1 MVPVSNT
8 FMSEKP
14 PTPETQEKSPE
25 KGRRRRKHGGLTL
38 RDVAKLAGVAPITA
52 SRALNTPEAVS
63 SEILARVREAVE
75 RTGYVPNILAGGL
88 ASRQTRLVAAV
99 VPTISSPVFLEMI
112 ESLTRSLTA
121 AGYQLM
127 LGQSGYADS
136 HEDELLEAIIGRRA
150 DGVVLTGVLRSPL
163 GRRRLM
169 ASGIPVVETWDLTP
183 TPIDMLVGFS
193 HAQIGSEVATYLH
206 RRGKRRVAAISASDE
221 RARQRMGAFT
231 QTAKT
236 LGLAAP
242 GKDIPVTWVSA
253 PTTAAHGREGLLGLL
268 ASDPDIDAV
277 FCSSDMLALGVLNE
291 ANAQGIPVPERL
303 GVIGLGDQGFAQHLY
318 PALTTVRID
327 GSAIGAT
334 AAHFILERIAGRQV
348 DEPVRDIGFTI
359 IERATI

>member
-1 MVPVSNT
+1 MT
-8 FMSEKP
+8 EKQTLSEAH
-14 PTPETQEKSPE
+14 EKSPE
-25 KGRRRRKHGGLTL
+25 HSRRRRKHGGLTL

-52 SRALNTPEAVS
+52 SRALNTPDAVS
-63 SEILARVREAVE
+63 SEILSRVRDAVE

-112 ESLTRSLTA
+112 EALTKSLAA

-127 LGQSGYADS
+127 LGQSGYVDS
-136 HEDELLEAIIGRRA
+136 QEDDLLEAIIGRRA
-150 DGVVLTGVLRSPL
+150 DGVVLTGVMRSAL
-163 GRRRLM
+163 GRRRLI

-193 HAQIGSEVATYLH
+193 HAQIGSEVAAYLH

-221 RARQRMGAFT
+221 RARQRMSAFT

-236 LGLAAP
+236 LGLAAQDS
-242 GKDIPVTWVSA
+242 DIPVVWVGA

-268 ASDPDIDAV
+268 AKQPDIDAV

-291 ANAQGIPVPERL
+291 AHAQGISVPDRL
-303 GVIGLGDQGFAQHLY
+303 GVIGLGDQSFAQNLH

-327 GSAIGAT
+327 GSAIGT
-334 AAHFILERIAGRQV
+334 MAAHFILERIAGRRV
-348 DEPVRDIGFTI
+348 DEPVRDIGFSI